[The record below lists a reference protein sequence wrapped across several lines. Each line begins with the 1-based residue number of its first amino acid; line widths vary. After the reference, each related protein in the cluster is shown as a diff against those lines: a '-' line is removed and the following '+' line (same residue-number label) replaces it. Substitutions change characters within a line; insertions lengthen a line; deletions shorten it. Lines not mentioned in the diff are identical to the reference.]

1 MFVGAHDLNKEP
13 GFRTTY
19 LKEIIYRTGTVT
31 TVLGLVEDRSTTK
44 TDEVEEVTPGEE
56 EREEVIEETTDTGT
70 MTVTMTTEIGTIT
83 GPIKGTLTAVRNS
96 QS

>member
-1 MFVGAHDLNKEP
+1 M
-13 GFRTTY
+13 
-19 LKEIIYRTGTVT
+19 
-31 TVLGLVEDRSTTK
+31 EDRSTTK
-44 TDEVEEVTPGEE
+44 TDEVEEVTPGKE

-83 GPIKGTLTAVRNS
+83 GPIKGTLTTVRNS